1 MKRVFRLIALA
12 LAALCMAGV
21 LTACHGKLVKP
32 GEESSEGGGTL
43 PKFTMPN
50 RTGGSADPAFEL
62 TGNYEIVFWAKNDT
76 NVAQKKIYE
85 EAIRDFE
92 ALYPNIHVKLKLYT
106 DYNDIYRDVI
116 TNIPTETTPNLC
128 VSYPDHIATYLTGAN
143 TVVPLDELME
153 DPYYGLGG
161 EKLKFDGPGMD
172 ELVPQFIGEGRIG
185 AHYYALPYMR
195 STEALYVNKTYVEKL
210 GYTLPETV
218 TWDFVWEVSEAAK
231 AQNPDGTYALN
242 GKNVMIPFIYKSTDN
257 MMIQM
262 LRQLGADYSDSK
274 GNVLVF
280 NDTTRKLLLDIS
292 PHAKTKAF
300 STFKISSYPGD
311 YFNRGECIFAVDST
325 AGATWI
331 GSESP
336 LKDIPPEDVVEFE
349 TVVLPV
355 PQFNVDD
362 PKMISQGP
370 SMCIFNKRDS
380 KEVLATWLLAQFM
393 LTNKVQI
400 SYSGTEGYVP
410 VTLKAQNTPEYQD
423 YLRRAGEDNDQYYHV
438 KIDAAK
444 LLLANQ
450 PNTFVTPVFNGSA
463 ALRQAAGQLI
473 EEVVKSNNRK
483 ETVDNAYIDKLF
495 PRIAEMYHLK
505 MPEGGLPSGAVAL
518 IVCLGVA
525 WAGLITFWALNT
537 VRSRKKKRK

>member
-1 MKRVFRLIALA
+1 MKTVVRIIALA
-12 LAALCMAGV
+12 LAALCLAGV

-32 GEESSEGGGTL
+32 GDESSEGGGTL
-43 PKFTMPN
+43 PKFTMPDN
-50 RTGGSADPAFEL
+50 TESLDL

-143 TVVPLDELME
+143 TVVPLNDLMT

-161 EKLKFDGPGMD
+161 SKLKFDGPALD
-172 ELVPQFIGEGRIG
+172 ELVPQFIGECRIG
-185 AHYYALPYMR
+185 NYFYALPYMR

-210 GYTLPETV
+210 GYTLPEIV

-231 AQNPDGTYALN
+231 EQNPDGTYVLN

-262 LRQLGADYSDSK
+262 LRQLGADYSDEK
-274 GNVLVF
+274 GNILIF

-311 YFNRGECIFAVDST
+311 YFNKGECIFAVDST

-331 GSESP
+331 GSNSP
-336 LKDIPPEDVVEFE
+336 LKDIDEKDVVDFE

-380 KEVLATWLLAQFM
+380 NEVLATWLLAQFM

-400 SYSGTEGYVP
+400 NYSSTEGYVP

-423 YLRRAGEDNDQYYHV
+423 YLSRAGEDNDRYYHV

-450 PNTFVTPVFNGSA
+450 DNTFVTPVFNGSA

-473 EEVVKSNNRK
+473 EEVVKSNNRH
-483 ETVDNAYIDKLF
+483 EEVDNKYITKLF

-505 MPEGGLPSGAVAL
+505 MPDGPLSSGAIAL
-518 IVCLGVA
+518 IVCLLVA
-525 WAGLITFWALNT
+525 WAGLIAFWT
-537 VRSRKKKRK
+537 IGIVRNRRKEGK

>member
-1 MKRVFRLIALA
+1 MKTVVRIIALA
-12 LAALCMAGV
+12 LAALCLAGV

-32 GEESSEGGGTL
+32 GDESSEGGGTL
-43 PKFTMPN
+43 PKFTMPDN
-50 RTGGSADPAFEL
+50 TESLDL

-143 TVVPLDELME
+143 TVVPLNDLMT

-161 EKLKFDGPGMD
+161 SKLKFDGPALD
-172 ELVPQFIGEGRIG
+172 ELVPQFIGECRIG
-185 AHYYALPYMR
+185 NYFYALPYMR

-210 GYTLPETV
+210 GYTLPEIV

-231 AQNPDGTYALN
+231 AQNPDGTYVLN

-262 LRQLGADYSDSK
+262 LRQLGADYSDEK
-274 GNVLVF
+274 GNILIF

-311 YFNRGECIFAVDST
+311 YFNKGECIFAVDST

-331 GSESP
+331 GSNSP

-400 SYSGTEGYVP
+400 NYSGTEGYVP

-423 YLRRAGEDNDQYYHV
+423 YLNRAGEDNDHYYHV

-450 PNTFVTPVFNGSA
+450 DNTFVTPVFNGSA

-505 MPEGGLPSGAVAL
+505 MPEGGLPSGAIAL
-518 IVCLGVA
+518 IVCLLVA
-525 WAGLITFWALNT
+525 WAGLIAFWT
-537 VRSRKKKRK
+537 IGIVRNRRKKGK